1 MNINIKQAITGVV
14 MLQRTAGGERN
25 NFKAVLDYIKSRP
38 KQKVAVVCAADE
50 AVLKSAEIARGE
62 NILDFIFFDNADKI
76 KKAADTYKVDISG
89 IEIVNTASDKE
100 SAILAAKAVRDG
112 IAQILMKGHL
122 STGMFLKAVL
132 DKESGLRK
140 SKLLSHIQVFECPVN
155 GNIKMISD
163 GGMNLYPGYEEFCHI
178 TANAIDAFYKI
189 CGRSPKTALISA
201 YNRPDPLLKSSI
213 AMAAV
218 SGDLKIY
225 IDGSPA
231 PISGPVTLDV
241 AISPEAAEKKDISLN
256 FDGPAD
262 ILIVPN
268 IETGNLLGK
277 SLSYFTDSQSAGI
290 ICGTSKP
297 VIMLSRAD
305 NFNTKLNSMALGAL
319 LSIFN

>member
-1 MNINIKQAITGVV
+1 MIQN
-14 MLQRTAGGERN
+14 TASGERN
-25 NFKAVLDYIKSRP
+25 NFKAVLDFIKSKP

-50 AVLKSAEIARGE
+50 AVLRSAEIGCNE

-76 KKAADTYKVDISG
+76 KKAAQTYKIDISG
-89 IEIVNTASDKE
+89 IEIVDTASDRE
-100 SAILAAKAVRDG
+100 SAALAAEAVRDG
-112 IAQILMKGHL
+112 RAQILMKGHL

-132 DKESGLRK
+132 DKQSGLRK
-140 SKLLSHIQVFECPVN
+140 SKLLSHIQVFECPVT

-178 TANAIDAFYKI
+178 TENAIDAFHKI
-189 CGRSPKTALISA
+189 CGRIPNTALISA
-201 YNRPDPLLKSSI
+201 FNRPDPLLKSSS

-218 SGDLKIY
+218 KDDLKIF

-231 PISGPVTLDV
+231 LISGPVTLDT
-241 AISPEAAEKKDISLN
+241 AISPEAASKNDVRLN

-262 ILIVPN
+262 ILIVPD

-277 SLSYFTDSQSAGI
+277 SLLYFTDSQSAGI

-319 LSIFN
+319 LSLSN

>member
-1 MNINIKQAITGVV
+1 
-14 MLQRTAGGERN
+14 MLQRAENGARS
-25 NFKAVLDYIKSRP
+25 NFKAVIDYIRSKP

-62 NILDFIFFDNADKI
+62 KILDFIFFDNADKI
-76 KKAADTYKVDISG
+76 KKAADAFKVDISG

-100 SAILAAKAVRDG
+100 SAAMAAKAVRG
-112 IAQILMKGHL
+112 GNAQILMKGHL

-140 SKLLSHIQVFECPVN
+140 SKLLSHIQVFECPLT
-155 GNIKMISD
+155 GGIKMVSD
-163 GGMNLYPGYEEFCHI
+163 GGMNLYPDYEQLCHI
-178 TANAIDAFYKI
+178 TSNAIDAFYKI
-189 CGRSPKTALISA
+189 CARRPKTALISA

-218 SGDLKIY
+218 SSELKIY

-231 PISGPVTLDV
+231 PISGPITLDA
-241 AISPEAAEKKDISLN
+241 AISPEAAEKKGVNLN
-256 FDGPAD
+256 FKGPAD

-277 SLSYFTDSQSAGI
+277 SLLYFTDSQSAGI

-305 NFNTKLNSMALGAL
+305 NFSTKLNSMALGAL

>member
-1 MNINIKQAITGVV
+1 MMQS
-14 MLQRTAGGERN
+14 TAGGTRN
-25 NFKAVLDYIKSRP
+25 NFKAVLDYIKSKP

-50 AVLKSAEIARGE
+50 AVLKSAEIAGSE

-76 KKAADTYKVDISG
+76 KKTAHEYKVDISR
-89 IEIVNTASDKE
+89 IEIIDTASE
-100 SAILAAKAVRDG
+100 REAAALATEAVRG
-112 IAQILMKGHL
+112 GRAQILMKGHL

-132 DKESGLRK
+132 DKQSGLRK
-140 SKLLSHIQVFECPVN
+140 SKLLSHIQVFECPVT

-163 GGMNLYPGYEEFCHI
+163 GGMNLYPGYEEYCHI
-178 TANAIDAFYKI
+178 TENAVDAFYKI
-189 CGRSPKTALISA
+189 CGRIPKTALISA
-201 YNRPDPLLKSSI
+201 FNRPDPLLKSSI

-218 SGDLKIY
+218 RDDLKIF

-231 PISGPVTLDV
+231 AISGPITLDT
-241 AISPEAAEKKDISLN
+241 AISPEAAAKNDIRLN

-277 SLSYFTDSQSAGI
+277 SLLYFTDSQSAGI